1 MKKSELITIIKQ
13 VLPEVVR
20 PILKEEL
27 NKILL
32 ETVINNKS
40 QISTQQLQKDVAST
54 KKYTKNPM
62 LNDILNETATAAT
75 SPNIQ
80 QKSNIRQQY
89 TQLMNE
95 SSVEPAAEGVN
106 LNELDGVLNRD
117 YSELVKRFPA

>member
-32 ETVINNKS
+32 ETVINNKN
-40 QISTQQLQKDVAST
+40 QISIQQSQKDIAST

-62 LNDILNETATAAT
+62 LNDILNETAT

-95 SSVEPAAEGVN
+95 SNVEPAAEGVN
-106 LNELDGVLNRD
+106 LNELDGILNRD
-117 YSELVKRFPA
+117 YSELVKRFPK